1 MIVSLHKLKMKGFG
15 AHMRKRLNLHI
26 LELLLVLVVALAGC
40 GGGGGGGND
49 DGNEMVTFKMP
60 GEYYDYTNVESGL
73 STVIPSGRSIKFY
86 TIKSKNESDL
96 TITIDHTFSGT
107 TGSSGLSF
115 TLPNDLI
122 GQDRFIYAIV
132 NLNLTGS
139 FELKADTTI
148 EKIKDAI
155 ESGQIL
161 FGKASISARSMEDK
175 SVTLTKGGTVEDFT
189 FIGKI
194 NPTAASITFKMPS
207 QYYTSQDYSNST
219 DIPSGKTVVFYV
231 LTDKN
236 QETLDALSPFSRTT
250 GGELNF
256 ILPNELIGQKR
267 YIYAVVFRDK
277 YFKLTTQTDLLE
289 AYNNGQVL
297 FGKATASESAKV
309 FDAYEYPLFNGCT
322 IGEFIFIGKP

>member
-1 MIVSLHKLKMKGFG
+1 MIVSLHKLKMKGYG
-15 AHMRKRLNLHI
+15 VHMRLRLNLHI
-26 LELLLVLVVALAGC
+26 LGLLLVLVVALAGC

-73 STVIPSGRSIKFY
+73 STVIPSGRSVKFY
-86 TIKSKNESDL
+86 TIKSKNESDS

-107 TGSSGLSF
+107 TGSSSLQL

-132 NLNLTGS
+132 NLSGS
-139 FELKADTTI
+139 FELKADTKI
-148 EKIKDAI
+148 EEIKDAI
-155 ESGQIL
+155 ENDQIL

-194 NPTAASITFKMPS
+194 NPTAASINFTMPS
-207 QYYTSQDYSNST
+207 TYYTSQDY
-219 DIPSGKTVVFYV
+219 KTSATILPGLTVNFYV

-297 FGKATASESAKV
+297 FGKATASEAAKV